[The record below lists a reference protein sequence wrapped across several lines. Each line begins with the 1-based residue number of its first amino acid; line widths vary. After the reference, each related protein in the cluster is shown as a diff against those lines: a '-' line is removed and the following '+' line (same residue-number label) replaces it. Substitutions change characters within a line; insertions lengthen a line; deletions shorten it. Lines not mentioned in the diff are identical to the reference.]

1 MFDLAIE
8 NLRNAADA
16 TIRMQQE
23 LFTKWVGLWPAMP
36 AAPAFP
42 AAFGEPLA
50 FQKRWTEYV
59 GEQIKKQRE
68 SLESQF
74 SAGLKSIEE
83 AFRIGEAKN
92 PEELRARTIE
102 LWRKA
107 FDFQRQ
113 VCEAQLRDFQA
124 AVAKW
129 TESAAKGGA

>member
-1 MFDLAIE
+1 MFDVAIE
-8 NLRNAADA
+8 NLRKTADA

-23 LFTKWVGLWPAMP
+23 LFTKLVSLWPAQP
-36 AAPAFP
+36 ALP

-50 FQKRWTEYV
+50 FQKRWTEFV
-59 GEQIKKQRE
+59 GDQIKKQRE

-83 AFRIGEAKN
+83 AFRVGEAKD
-92 PEELRARTIE
+92 PEELRARTVE

-113 VCEAQLRDFQA
+113 VCEAQLRDLQA
-124 AVAKW
+124 VVTKW
-129 TESAAKGGA
+129 SEPAAKGGA